1 MRTVTGQ
8 EKKEQGERYGKTII
22 RKGEREGVSDQRF
35 VGVPFI
41 EPTEGLLANIRW

>member
-8 EKKEQGERYGKTII
+8 EKDGTGKEIWKDDYKNM
-22 RKGEREGVSDQRF
+22 VSDQRF

-41 EPTEGLLANIRW
+41 EPTEGLLANIR